1 MSFGCRG
8 LFGVDIPIDTEFFQ
22 CTPIFI
28 LLFDGLDIV
37 SSLILIEWSIVI
49 GEEVLIE
56 DDNEGIQ

>member
-37 SSLILIEWSIVI
+37 SSLIAIETIDCYRRRSI
-49 GEEVLIE
+49 
-56 DDNEGIQ
+56 D